1 MKRILFVMHSME
13 FGGAERSL
21 VNMLSELPRA
31 DYEVDLLLFRKEGG
45 FLDQVPEWVHVMET
59 PAALGRLYGSVS
71 KAGKQVFAKV
81 LGTLCARAMR
91 RTRKARAAW
100 RWRHVYAPS
109 IQKLE
114 GHYDTAVAFTGAE
127 IMYYVAEKVNADKKI
142 VFIHNDYR
150 TAGYSA
156 ADDAPYFAQMD
167 AIVSIS
173 KQCVQVL
180 KEEFPQDVQRMHY
193 LENITSSSLVR
204 MRADTEIPQEY
215 RTDRIN
221 ILSVGRLWRQKGFD
235 LAIDAAAV
243 LKRQGID
250 FAWYIVG
257 EGSLRAPLQKQ
268 IDALGL
274 SDHFFLLGTRNNPYP
289 YMKHCDMLVQ
299 SSRYEGK
306 SVVLDEAKMLCVPI
320 IATAY
325 PTVGDQILDGKEG
338 IISEMSAQ
346 GIADGILR
354 IIRDEQLSRKL
365 KSYLSGQEYGNQDE
379 IVKYMEILDKGT

>member
-1 MKRILFVMHSME
+1 MKKKILFVMHSME

-21 VNMLSELPRA
+21 INMLCELPQT
-31 DYEVDLLLFRKEGG
+31 DYEVELLLFRKAGG

-59 PAALGRLYGSVS
+59 PAVLGRLYAPVS

-81 LGTLCARAMR
+81 LGTLCAKAMR
-91 RTRKARAAW
+91 RTRKERAAW
-100 RWRHVYAPS
+100 RWRYVYAPR
-109 IQKLE
+109 IQMLD
-114 GHYDTAVAFTGAE
+114 GHYDAAVAFTGVE

-180 KEEFPQDVQRMHY
+180 KEEFPQDAQRMHY
-193 LENITSSSLVR
+193 LENITSSSLIR
-204 MRADTEIPQEY
+204 KRAEDELPKEY
-215 RTDRIN
+215 NKDRTN
-221 ILSVGRLWRQKGFD
+221 ILSVGRLWNQKGFD
-235 LAIDAAAV
+235 LAVDAAAV
-243 LKRQGID
+243 LKQQGID
-250 FAWYIVG
+250 FSWYIIG

-274 SDHFFLLGTRNNPYP
+274 SDRFFLLGTRRNPYP

-299 SSRYEGK
+299 PSRYEGK

-320 IATAY
+320 AATAY

-338 IISEMSAQ
+338 IITEMSAQ

-354 IIRDEQLSRKL
+354 IMKDEQLRNEL
-365 KSYLSGQEYGNQDE
+365 RTYLSEHEYGNQDE
-379 IVKYMEILDKGT
+379 IGKYMKILDE